1 MLLGVILVVLWL
13 AVMLLFV
20 AVCQM
25 AARGDCAFPAT
36 AEDSMTGGP
45 EGSPGNEPIISRSHG
60 NEPIISI
67 SEGRAG
73 RLGERATARR

>member
-1 MLLGVILVVLWL
+1 MLLAAILLVLWL
-13 AVMLLFV
+13 TVMLVFV

-36 AEDSMTGGP
+36 VEDAVTGWP
-45 EGSPGNEPIISRSHG
+45 EGSLGYELILSRSLGSEPIV
-60 NEPIISI
+60 

-73 RLGERATARR
+73 RLGERATA

>member
-13 AVMLLFV
+13 AVMLVFV

-36 AEDSMTGGP
+36 VEDSMIGWP
-45 EGSPGNEPIISRSHG
+45 EGSLGNGLIRSRSLGNEPT
-60 NEPIISI
+60 I
-67 SEGRAG
+67 SEGRVG
-73 RLGERATARR
+73 RSGERATA

>member
-13 AVMLLFV
+13 AAMLVFV

-36 AEDSMTGGP
+36 AGHSMTRRP
-45 EGSPGNEPIISRSHG
+45 EGLPGQELIISRSLGNEPIV
-60 NEPIISI
+60 

-73 RLGERATARR
+73 RSGERATA

>member
-1 MLLGVILVVLWL
+1 MLLAVILVVLWL
-13 AVMLLFV
+13 AVMLVFV

-36 AEDSMTGGP
+36 VDHSMIGCP
-45 EGSPGNEPIISRSHG
+45 EGSLGHELIVSRSPG
-60 NEPIISI
+60 KEAIA

-73 RLGERATARR
+73 RLGERATA

>member
-1 MLLGVILVVLWL
+1 MLLGAILVVLWL
-13 AVMLLFV
+13 AVMLVFV

-36 AEDSMTGGP
+36 VEDSMTGGP
-45 EGSPGNEPIISRSHG
+45 EGSLGYELILSRSLGNEPIV
-60 NEPIISI
+60 

-73 RLGERATARR
+73 RLGERATA

>member
-1 MLLGVILVVLWL
+1 MLLGAILVVLWL
-13 AVMLLFV
+13 AVMLVFV

-25 AARGDCAFPAT
+25 ATRGDCAFPAT
-36 AEDSMTGGP
+36 VDHSMTGWP
-45 EGSPGNEPIISRSHG
+45 EGSLGNEPIISRSLG
-60 NEPIISI
+60 NEPII

>member
-13 AVMLLFV
+13 AVMLVFV

-36 AEDSMTGGP
+36 VEDSMTGGP
-45 EGSPGNEPIISRSHG
+45 EGSPGHELIIPRSLG
-60 NEPIISI
+60 NEPIV

-73 RLGERATARR
+73 RSAERATA

>member
-13 AVMLLFV
+13 AVMLVFV

-36 AEDSMTGGP
+36 VEDPMTGWP
-45 EGSPGNEPIISRSHG
+45 EGPLGNELIISRSLG
-60 NEPIISI
+60 NEPAI

-73 RLGERATARR
+73 RLGERATA